1 MNTVTLTVNGK
12 PARADIEPRTHLA
25 DFLRDTQNLT
35 GTHIGCEHGVCGAC
49 TILVDGVPTRSCI
62 TFAVACE
69 QADVTTVEGLD
80 NDEVATELRAAFTSE
95 HGLQCGYCTPGM
107 IVSARDVVLRMDDPS
122 EHEIRVAMSGNLC
135 RCTGYVGIVRAI
147 QGVIAARRAR
157 GIAAIP
163 GGEHRTALGP
173 AGSGH
178 AVAATQVGTASAGAR
193 KPTLTVAKSDSRPDA
208 KAAAPARQEADW
220 KPQTTFT
227 ESFTVGHPVD
237 EVWAFFD
244 RIGEVASCLPGAS
257 LAGEPVDGHV
267 EGQIRIKVGPISAE
281 FQGVADVSR
290 DDATKT
296 GTINGA
302 GKDKRSNSATRGL
315 IGYAVKP
322 GDKPGETRV
331 DVSIGYTLTGVLA
344 QFGRS
349 GLVQDVAGRLIAA
362 FVQNLE
368 AKLAH
373 QAGGGEPG
381 ASAPPVVTEL
391 DAGSL
396 VSSVVFG
403 RIKRFFAA
411 LFGRR

>member
-12 PARADIEPRTHLA
+12 AASAAIEPRTHLA
-25 DFLRDTQNLT
+25 DYLREAHNLT

-49 TILVDGVPTRSCI
+49 TLLVDGVPTRSCI
-62 TFAVACE
+62 TFAVTCQ
-69 QADVTTVEGLD
+69 QAEVTTIEGLD
-80 NDEVATELRAAFTSE
+80 EDDIATELRAAFSRE

-107 IVSARDVVLRMDDPS
+107 VVSARDVVLRMEAPS
-122 EHEIRVAMSGNLC
+122 EHDIRVAMSGNLC

-147 QGVIAARRAR
+147 QDVIASRRAR

-163 GGEHRTALGP
+163 DGNRKLLGP

-178 AVAATQVGTASAGAR
+178 ALLNGLDRTEMRERTQADAPQAVAGQVKAATTARAD
-193 KPTLTVAKSDSRPDA
+193 T
-208 KAAAPARQEADW
+208 DW

-227 ESFTVGHPVD
+227 QSFTVAHPVNV
-237 EVWAFFD
+237 VWDFFGN
-244 RIGEVASCLPGAS
+244 IGEVASCLPGAS
-257 LAGEPVDGHV
+257 LVGEPVDGHV
-267 EGQIRIKVGPISAE
+267 EGQIRVKVGPISAE
-281 FQGVADVSR
+281 FQGVADVTR
-290 DDATKT
+290 DDATRT
-296 GTINGA
+296 GTINGS

-322 GDKPGETRV
+322 GDTPDETRV
-331 DVSIGYTLTGVLA
+331 DVSIGYTLTGMLA

-349 GLVQDVAGRLIAA
+349 GLVQDVAGRLISA

-373 QAGGGEPG
+373 GGKGEH
-381 ASAPPVVTEL
+381 AEAPSIITEL

-396 VSSVVFG
+396 VSSVLLG
-403 RIKRFFAA
+403 RVKRFFAS
-411 LFGRR
+411 LFGRN